1 MRKYFGTDGI
11 RRIAN
16 SELTP
21 ELVYRVAK
29 AGAYV
34 LSKHTDHTPTI
45 FIGRDTRISGT
56 LIEAAMTAGFLSY
69 GANVK
74 LLGVLPTPGVA
85 YLTRRYKADASVVI
99 SASHNTFEFNG
110 IKYFSNKGMKIPDT
124 LEEEIEEVMD
134 SGKLDALTA
143 VSDKIGVSE
152 NREDLLEEYVYFFRK
167 NFEEELENLDKAN
180 FTVAIDTAN
189 GATSVVADKVFTKLG
204 INHYII
210 NNHPNGI
217 NINDN
222 CGSTHIE
229 GLQKFVVEHKCNLGI
244 AYDGDADRCLLV
256 TNDGDVIDGDY
267 VLAICGKYLKEK
279 GRLNNN
285 AIVGTVMSNLGL
297 RKFCESENIN
307 FVATKVGDRYVL
319 EEMLNKD
326 YVIGGEQ
333 SGHVIFKEYANTG
346 DGELTSLMVLNILSE
361 RKCKLSELSSV
372 MDKYPQVLVNVNVTK
387 EGKTTFGEDA
397 EINALIKKYEEE
409 LNGDGRILI
418 RASGTEN
425 LIRVMIEG
433 KNIEE
438 ISRMANDIADLINK
452 KFGI

>member
-1 MRKYFGTDGI
+1 MGRLFGTDGA
-11 RRIAN
+11 RGIAGG
-16 SELTP
+16 ELTAD
-21 ELVYRVAK
+21 LAMK
-29 AGAYV
+29 IGASAAYV
-34 LSKHTDHTPTI
+34 LGESKNI
-45 FIGRDTRISGT
+45 KVIVGMDTRYSGNM
-56 LIEAAMTAGFLSY
+56 LACAVNAGLLSM
-69 GANVK
+69 GADVIFV
-74 LLGVLPTPGVA
+74 GVVPTPAVSFLVTHLNADMGVM
-85 YLTRRYKADASVVI
+85 I
-99 SASHNTFEFNG
+99 SASHNPAKYNG
-110 IKYFSNKGMKIPDT
+110 IKLFNNNGYKLAD
-124 LEEEIEEVMD
+124 EIEEKIEYYILD
-134 SGKLDALTA
+134 EKLPECTN
-143 VSDKIGVSE
+143 IGRYE
-152 NREDLLEEYVYFFRK
+152 RD
-167 NFEEELENLDKAN
+167 ENLKNKYINFLCTLAN
-180 FTVAIDTAN
+180 DYNGLKVVVDCAN
-189 GATSVVADKVFTKLG
+189 GSASATAPTLFEKL
-204 INHYII
+204 NVNAEII
-210 NNHPNGI
+210 FDNPDGV

-222 CGSTHIE
+222 CGSTHLDALISKVKE
-229 GLQKFVVEHKCNLGI
+229 TGADLGI

-267 VLAICGKYLKEK
+267 VLAICGKYLKKK

-319 EEMLNKD
+319 EEMLDKD
-326 YVIGGEQ
+326 YMIGGEQ

-387 EGKTTFGEDA
+387 EGKTSFGEDA
-397 EINALIKKYEEE
+397 EINVLIKKYEEE

-433 KNIEE
+433 KNTEE

>member
-1 MRKYFGTDGI
+1 MGRLFGTDGA
-11 RRIAN
+11 RGIAG
-16 SELTP
+16 SELTAD
-21 ELVYRVAK
+21 LAMK
-29 AGAYV
+29 IGASAAYV
-34 LSKHTDHTPTI
+34 LGENKKI
-45 FIGRDTRISGT
+45 KVIVGMDTRYSGDM
-56 LIEAAMTAGFLSY
+56 LACAVNAGLLSM
-69 GANVK
+69 GADVIFV
-74 LLGVLPTPGVA
+74 GVVPTPAVSF
-85 YLTRRYKADASVVI
+85 LVTQIKADMGVMI
-99 SASHNTFEFNG
+99 SASHNPAKYNG
-110 IKYFSNKGMKIPDT
+110 IKLFNNKGYKLAD
-124 LEEEIEEVMD
+124 EIEEKIEHYILD
-134 SGKLDALTA
+134 EKLPESTN
-143 VSDKIGVSE
+143 IGRYE
-152 NREDLLEEYVYFFRK
+152 RD
-167 NFEEELENLDKAN
+167 ENLKNKYIDFLYTLAN
-180 FTVAIDTAN
+180 DYNGLKVVVDCAN
-189 GATSVVADKVFTKLG
+189 GSASATAPTLFEKL
-204 INHYII
+204 NVNAKII
-210 NNHPNGI
+210 FDNPDGV

-222 CGSTHIE
+222 CGSTHLDALISKVKE
-229 GLQKFVVEHKCNLGI
+229 VQADLGI

-319 EEMLNKD
+319 EDMLNKD

-387 EGKTTFGEDA
+387 EGKTLFGEDA
-397 EINALIKKYEEE
+397 EINVLIKKYEEE

-433 KNIEE
+433 KNTEK
-438 ISRMANDIADLINK
+438 ISRMANDIAALINK

>member
-1 MRKYFGTDGI
+1 MGRLFGTDGA
-11 RRIAN
+11 RGIAG
-16 SELTP
+16 SELTAD
-21 ELVYRVAK
+21 LAMRI
-29 AGAYV
+29 GASAAYILGENKKIKV
-34 LSKHTDHTPTI
+34 I
-45 FIGRDTRISGT
+45 VGMDTRYSGDM
-56 LIEAAMTAGFLSY
+56 LACAVNAGLLSM
-69 GANVK
+69 GADVIFA
-74 LLGVLPTPGVA
+74 GVVPTPAVSF
-85 YLTRRYKADASVVI
+85 LVTHLKADMGVMI
-99 SASHNTFEFNG
+99 SASHNPAKYNG
-110 IKYFSNKGMKIPDT
+110 IKLFNNKGYKLAD
-124 LEEEIEEVMD
+124 EIE
-134 SGKLDALTA
+134 GKIEHYILDEKLPECTN
-143 VSDKIGVSE
+143 IGRYE
-152 NREDLLEEYVYFFRK
+152 RD
-167 NFEEELENLDKAN
+167 ENLKNKYINFLYTLAN
-180 FTVAIDTAN
+180 DYNGLKVVVDCAN
-189 GATSVVADKVFTKLG
+189 GSASATAPTLFEKL
-204 INHYII
+204 NVNAKII
-210 NNHPNGI
+210 FDNPDGV

-222 CGSTHIE
+222 CGSTHLDALISKVKE
-229 GLQKFVVEHKCNLGI
+229 VQADLGI

-361 RKCKLSELSSV
+361 RECKLSELSSV

-387 EGKTTFGEDA
+387 EGKTSFGEDA

-433 KNIEE
+433 KNTEE

>member
-1 MRKYFGTDGI
+1 MGRLFGTDGA
-11 RRIAN
+11 RGIAG
-16 SELTP
+16 SELTAD
-21 ELVYRVAK
+21 LAMK
-29 AGAYV
+29 IGASAAYV
-34 LSKHTDHTPTI
+34 LGENKKI
-45 FIGRDTRISGT
+45 KVIVGMDTRYSGDM
-56 LIEAAMTAGFLSY
+56 LACAVNAGLLSM
-69 GANVK
+69 GADVIFA
-74 LLGVLPTPGVA
+74 GVVPTPAVSF
-85 YLTRRYKADASVVI
+85 LVTHLKADMGVMI
-99 SASHNTFEFNG
+99 SASHNPAKYNG
-110 IKYFSNKGMKIPDT
+110 IKLFNNKGYKLAD
-124 LEEEIEEVMD
+124 EIEEKIEHYILD
-134 SGKLDALTA
+134 EKLPESTN
-143 VSDKIGVSE
+143 IGRYE
-152 NREDLLEEYVYFFRK
+152 RD
-167 NFEEELENLDKAN
+167 ENLKNKYINFLYTLAN
-180 FTVAIDTAN
+180 DYKGLKVVVDCAN
-189 GATSVVADKVFTKLG
+189 GSASATAPTLFERLNVNAK
-204 INHYII
+204 II
-210 NNHPNGI
+210 FDNPDGV

-222 CGSTHIE
+222 CGSTHLDALISKVKE
-229 GLQKFVVEHKCNLGI
+229 VQADLGI

-387 EGKTTFGEDA
+387 EGKTSFGEDA

-433 KNIEE
+433 KNTEK
-438 ISRMANDIADLINK
+438 ISRMANDIAALINK

>member
-1 MRKYFGTDGI
+1 MGRLFGTDGA
-11 RRIAN
+11 RGIAGG
-16 SELTP
+16 ELTAD
-21 ELVYRVAK
+21 LAMK
-29 AGAYV
+29 IGASAAYILGENKKIKV
-34 LSKHTDHTPTI
+34 I
-45 FIGRDTRISGT
+45 VGMDTRYSGDM
-56 LIEAAMTAGFLSY
+56 LACAVNAGLLSM
-69 GANVK
+69 GADVIFA
-74 LLGVLPTPGVA
+74 GVVPTPAVSFLVTHLNADMGVM
-85 YLTRRYKADASVVI
+85 I
-99 SASHNTFEFNG
+99 SASHNPAKYNG
-110 IKYFSNKGMKIPDT
+110 IKLFNNKGYKLAD
-124 LEEEIEEVMD
+124 EIE
-134 SGKLDALTA
+134 GKIEHYILDEKLPECTN
-143 VSDKIGVSE
+143 IGRYE
-152 NREDLLEEYVYFFRK
+152 RD
-167 NFEEELENLDKAN
+167 ENLKNKYINFLYTLAN
-180 FTVAIDTAN
+180 DYNGLKVVVDCAN
-189 GATSVVADKVFTKLG
+189 GSASATAPTLFEKL
-204 INHYII
+204 NVNAKII
-210 NNHPNGI
+210 FDNPDGV

-222 CGSTHIE
+222 CGSTHLDALISKVKE
-229 GLQKFVVEHKCNLGI
+229 VQADLGI

-256 TNDGDVIDGDY
+256 TNDGTVIDGDY

-387 EGKTTFGEDA
+387 EGKTSFGEDA

-433 KNIEE
+433 KNTEE

>member
-1 MRKYFGTDGI
+1 MGRLFGTDGA
-11 RRIAN
+11 RGIAG
-16 SELTP
+16 SELTAD
-21 ELVYRVAK
+21 LAMK
-29 AGAYV
+29 IGASAAYV
-34 LSKHTDHTPTI
+34 LGESKKI
-45 FIGRDTRISGT
+45 KVIVGMDTRYSGNM
-56 LIEAAMTAGFLSY
+56 LACAVNAGLLSM
-69 GANVK
+69 GADVIFV
-74 LLGVLPTPGVA
+74 GVVPTPAVSFLVTHLNADMGVM
-85 YLTRRYKADASVVI
+85 I
-99 SASHNTFEFNG
+99 SASHNPAKYNG
-110 IKYFSNKGMKIPDT
+110 IKLFNNNGYKLAD
-124 LEEEIEEVMD
+124 EIEEKIEYYILD
-134 SGKLDALTA
+134 EKLPECTN
-143 VSDKIGVSE
+143 IGRYE
-152 NREDLLEEYVYFFRK
+152 RD
-167 NFEEELENLDKAN
+167 ENLKNKYINFLCTLAN
-180 FTVAIDTAN
+180 DYNGLKVVVDCAN
-189 GATSVVADKVFTKLG
+189 GSASATAPTLFEKL
-204 INHYII
+204 NVNAKII
-210 NNHPNGI
+210 FDSPDGV

-222 CGSTHIE
+222 CGSTHLDALISKVKE
-229 GLQKFVVEHKCNLGI
+229 TGADLGI

-297 RKFCESENIN
+297 KKFCESENIN

-319 EEMLNKD
+319 EEMLDKD

-361 RKCKLSELSSV
+361 RKCKLSELASI

-387 EGKTTFGEDA
+387 EGKTSFGEDA
-397 EINALIKKYEEE
+397 EINVLIKKYEEE

-433 KNIEE
+433 KNTEE

>member
-1 MRKYFGTDGI
+1 MGRLFGTDGA
-11 RRIAN
+11 RGIAG
-16 SELTP
+16 SELTAD
-21 ELVYRVAK
+21 LAMK
-29 AGAYV
+29 IGASAAYILGENKKIKV
-34 LSKHTDHTPTI
+34 I
-45 FIGRDTRISGT
+45 VGMDTRYSGDM
-56 LIEAAMTAGFLSY
+56 LACAVNAGLLSM
-69 GANVK
+69 GADVIFA
-74 LLGVLPTPGVA
+74 GVVPTPAVSF
-85 YLTRRYKADASVVI
+85 LVTQIKADMGVMI
-99 SASHNTFEFNG
+99 SASHNPAKYNG
-110 IKYFSNKGMKIPDT
+110 IKLFNNKGYKLAD
-124 LEEEIEEVMD
+124 EIEEKIEHYILD
-134 SGKLDALTA
+134 EKLPESTN
-143 VSDKIGVSE
+143 IGRYE
-152 NREDLLEEYVYFFRK
+152 RD
-167 NFEEELENLDKAN
+167 ENLKNKYINFLYTLAN
-180 FTVAIDTAN
+180 DYNGLKVVVDCAN
-189 GATSVVADKVFTKLG
+189 GSASATAPTLFEKL
-204 INHYII
+204 NVNAKII
-210 NNHPNGI
+210 FDNPDGV

-222 CGSTHIE
+222 CGSTHLDALISKVKE
-229 GLQKFVVEHKCNLGI
+229 VQADLGI

-387 EGKTTFGEDA
+387 EGKTSFGEDA
-397 EINALIKKYEEE
+397 EINVLIKKYEEE

-433 KNIEE
+433 KNTEE

>member
-1 MRKYFGTDGI
+1 MGRLFGTDGA
-11 RRIAN
+11 RGIAG
-16 SELTP
+16 SELTAD
-21 ELVYRVAK
+21 LAMK
-29 AGAYV
+29 IGASAAYV
-34 LSKHTDHTPTI
+34 LGGSKKI
-45 FIGRDTRISGT
+45 KVIVGMDTRYSGNM
-56 LIEAAMTAGFLSY
+56 LACAVNAGLLSM
-69 GANVK
+69 GADVIFV
-74 LLGVLPTPGVA
+74 GVVPTPAVSFLVTHLNADMGVM
-85 YLTRRYKADASVVI
+85 I
-99 SASHNTFEFNG
+99 SASHNPAKYNG
-110 IKYFSNKGMKIPDT
+110 IKLFNNKGYKLAD
-124 LEEEIEEVMD
+124 EIEEKIEYYILD
-134 SGKLDALTA
+134 EKLPECTN
-143 VSDKIGVSE
+143 IGRYE
-152 NREDLLEEYVYFFRK
+152 RD
-167 NFEEELENLDKAN
+167 ENLKNKYINFLYTLAN
-180 FTVAIDTAN
+180 DYNGLKVVVDCAN
-189 GATSVVADKVFTKLG
+189 GSASATAPTLFEKL
-204 INHYII
+204 NVNAEII
-210 NNHPNGI
+210 FDNPDGV

-222 CGSTHIE
+222 CGSTHLESLISKVKE
-229 GLQKFVVEHKCNLGI
+229 TGADLGI

-319 EEMLNKD
+319 EEMLDKD
-326 YVIGGEQ
+326 YMIGGEQ

-361 RKCKLSELSSV
+361 RKCKLSELASI

-387 EGKTTFGEDA
+387 EGKTSFGEDA

-433 KNIEE
+433 KNTEE

>member
-1 MRKYFGTDGI
+1 MGRLFGTDGA
-11 RRIAN
+11 RGIAG
-16 SELTP
+16 SELTAD
-21 ELVYRVAK
+21 LAMK
-29 AGAYV
+29 IGASAAYILGQNKKIKV
-34 LSKHTDHTPTI
+34 I
-45 FIGRDTRISGT
+45 VGMDTRYSGDM
-56 LIEAAMTAGFLSY
+56 LACAVNAGLLSM
-69 GANVK
+69 GADVIFV
-74 LLGVLPTPGVA
+74 GVVPTPAVSF
-85 YLTRRYKADASVVI
+85 LVTQIKADMGVMI
-99 SASHNTFEFNG
+99 SASHNPAKYNG
-110 IKYFSNKGMKIPDT
+110 IKLFNNKGYKLAD
-124 LEEEIEEVMD
+124 EIEEKIEHYILD
-134 SGKLDALTA
+134 EKLPESTN
-143 VSDKIGVSE
+143 IGRYE
-152 NREDLLEEYVYFFRK
+152 RN
-167 NFEEELENLDKAN
+167 ENLKNKYINFLYTLAN
-180 FTVAIDTAN
+180 DYNGLKVVVDCAN
-189 GATSVVADKVFTKLG
+189 GSASATAPTLFEKL
-204 INHYII
+204 NVNAKII
-210 NNHPNGI
+210 FDNPDGV

-222 CGSTHIE
+222 CGSTHLDALISKVKE
-229 GLQKFVVEHKCNLGI
+229 VQADLGI

-387 EGKTTFGEDA
+387 EGKTSFGEDA
-397 EINALIKKYEEE
+397 EINVLIKKYEEE

-433 KNIEE
+433 KNTEK

>member
-1 MRKYFGTDGI
+1 MGRLFGTDGA
-11 RRIAN
+11 RGIAGG
-16 SELTP
+16 ELTAD
-21 ELVYRVAK
+21 LAMK
-29 AGAYV
+29 IGASAAYV
-34 LSKHTDHTPTI
+34 LGESKKI
-45 FIGRDTRISGT
+45 KVIVGIDTRYSGNM
-56 LIEAAMTAGFLSY
+56 LACAVNAGLLSM
-69 GANVK
+69 GADVIFV
-74 LLGVLPTPGVA
+74 GVVPTPAVSFLVTQINADMGVM
-85 YLTRRYKADASVVI
+85 I
-99 SASHNTFEFNG
+99 SASHNPAKYNG
-110 IKYFSNKGMKIPDT
+110 IKLFNNKGYKLAD
-124 LEEEIEEVMD
+124 EIEEKIEYYILD
-134 SGKLDALTA
+134 EKLPECTN
-143 VSDKIGVSE
+143 IGRYE
-152 NREDLLEEYVYFFRK
+152 RD
-167 NFEEELENLDKAN
+167 ENLKNKYINFLYTLAN
-180 FTVAIDTAN
+180 DYNGLKVVVDCAN
-189 GATSVVADKVFTKLG
+189 GSASATAPTLFEKL
-204 INHYII
+204 NVNAEII
-210 NNHPNGI
+210 FDNPDGV

-222 CGSTHIE
+222 CGSTHLDALISKVKE
-229 GLQKFVVEHKCNLGI
+229 TGADLGI

-319 EEMLNKD
+319 EEMLDKD

-361 RKCKLSELSSV
+361 RKCKLSELASI

-387 EGKTTFGEDA
+387 EGKTSFGEDA
-397 EINALIKKYEEE
+397 EINVLIKKYEEE

-433 KNIEE
+433 KNTDE

>member
-1 MRKYFGTDGI
+1 MGRLFGTDGA
-11 RRIAN
+11 RGIAG
-16 SELTP
+16 SELTAD
-21 ELVYRVAK
+21 LAMK
-29 AGAYV
+29 IGASAAYI
-34 LSKHTDHTPTI
+34 LGQSKKI
-45 FIGRDTRISGT
+45 KVIVGMDTRYSGDM
-56 LIEAAMTAGFLSY
+56 LACAVNAGLLSM
-69 GANVK
+69 GADVIFV
-74 LLGVLPTPGVA
+74 GVVPTPAVSF
-85 YLTRRYKADASVVI
+85 LVTQIKADMGVMI
-99 SASHNTFEFNG
+99 SASHNPAKYNG
-110 IKYFSNKGMKIPDT
+110 IKLFNNKGYKLAD
-124 LEEEIEEVMD
+124 EIEEKIEHYILD
-134 SGKLDALTA
+134 EKLPESTN
-143 VSDKIGVSE
+143 IGRYE
-152 NREDLLEEYVYFFRK
+152 RN
-167 NFEEELENLDKAN
+167 ENLKNKYINFLYTLAN
-180 FTVAIDTAN
+180 DYNGLKVVVDCAN
-189 GATSVVADKVFTKLG
+189 GSASATAPTLFEKL
-204 INHYII
+204 NVNAKII
-210 NNHPNGI
+210 FDNPDGV

-222 CGSTHIE
+222 CGSTHLGALISKVKE
-229 GLQKFVVEHKCNLGI
+229 VQADLGI

-267 VLAICGKYLKEK
+267 VLAICGEYLKEK

-387 EGKTTFGEDA
+387 EGKTSFGEDA
-397 EINALIKKYEEE
+397 EINVLIKKYEEE

-433 KNIEE
+433 KNTEE

>member
-1 MRKYFGTDGI
+1 MGRLFGTDGA
-11 RRIAN
+11 RGIAGG
-16 SELTP
+16 ELTAD
-21 ELVYRVAK
+21 LAMK
-29 AGAYV
+29 IGASAAYV
-34 LSKHTDHTPTI
+34 LGESKKI
-45 FIGRDTRISGT
+45 KVIVGMDTRYSGDM
-56 LIEAAMTAGFLSY
+56 LACAVNAGLLSM
-69 GANVK
+69 GADVIFV
-74 LLGVLPTPGVA
+74 GVVPTPAVSF
-85 YLTRRYKADASVVI
+85 LVTHLKADMGVMI
-99 SASHNTFEFNG
+99 SASHNPAKYNG
-110 IKYFSNKGMKIPDT
+110 IKLFNNKGYKLAD
-124 LEEEIEEVMD
+124 EIEEKIEYYILD
-134 SGKLDALTA
+134 EKLPECTN
-143 VSDKIGVSE
+143 IGRYE
-152 NREDLLEEYVYFFRK
+152 RD
-167 NFEEELENLDKAN
+167 ENLKNKYINFLYTLAN
-180 FTVAIDTAN
+180 DYNGLKVVVDCAN
-189 GATSVVADKVFTKLG
+189 GSASATAPILFEKLN
-204 INHYII
+204 INAKII
-210 NNHPNGI
+210 FDNPDGV

-222 CGSTHIE
+222 CGSTHLDALISKVKE
-229 GLQKFVVEHKCNLGI
+229 TGADLGI

-297 RKFCESENIN
+297 KKFCESENIN

-319 EEMLNKD
+319 EEMLDKD

-361 RKCKLSELSSV
+361 RKCKLSELASI
-372 MDKYPQVLVNVNVTK
+372 MDKYPQILVNVNVTK
-387 EGKTTFGEDA
+387 EGKISFGEDA
-397 EINALIKKYEEE
+397 EINVLIKKYEEE

-433 KNIEE
+433 KNTEE

>member
-1 MRKYFGTDGI
+1 MGRLFGTDGV
-11 RRIAN
+11 RGIAG
-16 SELTP
+16 SELTAD
-21 ELVYRVAK
+21 LAMK
-29 AGAYV
+29 IGASAAYV
-34 LSKHTDHTPTI
+34 LGESKKI
-45 FIGRDTRISGT
+45 KVIVGMDTRYSGNM
-56 LIEAAMTAGFLSY
+56 LACAVNAGLLSM
-69 GANVK
+69 GADVIFV
-74 LLGVLPTPGVA
+74 GVVPTPAVSF
-85 YLTRRYKADASVVI
+85 LVTHLKADMGVMI
-99 SASHNTFEFNG
+99 SASHNPAKYNG
-110 IKYFSNKGMKIPDT
+110 IKLFSNKGYKLAD
-124 LEEEIEEVMD
+124 EIEEKIEYYILD
-134 SGKLDALTA
+134 EKLPECTN
-143 VSDKIGVSE
+143 IGRYE
-152 NREDLLEEYVYFFRK
+152 RD
-167 NFEEELENLDKAN
+167 ENLKNKYIKFLCTLAN
-180 FTVAIDTAN
+180 DYNGLKVVVDCAN
-189 GATSVVADKVFTKLG
+189 GSASATAPTLFEKL
-204 INHYII
+204 NVNAEII
-210 NNHPNGI
+210 FDNPDGV

-222 CGSTHIE
+222 CGSTHLDALISKVKE
-229 GLQKFVVEHKCNLGI
+229 TGADLGI

-256 TNDGDVIDGDY
+256 INDGDVIDGDY

-319 EEMLNKD
+319 EEMLDKD

-361 RKCKLSELSSV
+361 RKCKLSELASI

-387 EGKTTFGEDA
+387 EGKTSFGEDA
-397 EINALIKKYEEE
+397 EINVLIKKYEEE

-433 KNIEE
+433 KNTEE

>member
-1 MRKYFGTDGI
+1 MGRLFGTDGA
-11 RRIAN
+11 RGIAGG
-16 SELTP
+16 ELTAD
-21 ELVYRVAK
+21 LAMK
-29 AGAYV
+29 IGASAAYV
-34 LSKHTDHTPTI
+34 LGESKKI
-45 FIGRDTRISGT
+45 KVIVGMDTRYSGNM
-56 LIEAAMTAGFLSY
+56 LACAVNAGLLSM
-69 GANVK
+69 GADVIFV
-74 LLGVLPTPGVA
+74 GVVPTPAVSFLVTHLNADMGVM
-85 YLTRRYKADASVVI
+85 I
-99 SASHNTFEFNG
+99 SASHNPAKYNG
-110 IKYFSNKGMKIPDT
+110 IKLFNNKGYKLAD
-124 LEEEIEEVMD
+124 EIEEKIEYYILD
-134 SGKLDALTA
+134 EKLPECTN
-143 VSDKIGVSE
+143 IGRYE
-152 NREDLLEEYVYFFRK
+152 RD
-167 NFEEELENLDKAN
+167 ENLKNKYINFLYTLAN
-180 FTVAIDTAN
+180 DYNGLKVVVDCAN
-189 GATSVVADKVFTKLG
+189 GSASATAPTLFEKL
-204 INHYII
+204 NVNAKII
-210 NNHPNGI
+210 FDSPDGV

-222 CGSTHIE
+222 CGSTHLESLISKVKE
-229 GLQKFVVEHKCNLGI
+229 IGADLGI

-279 GRLNNN
+279 GRLKNN

-307 FVATKVGDRYVL
+307 FVTTKVGDRYVL

-361 RKCKLSELSSV
+361 RKCKLSELASI

-387 EGKTTFGEDA
+387 EGKTSFGEDA

-433 KNIEE
+433 KNTEE

>member
-1 MRKYFGTDGI
+1 MGRLFGTDGA
-11 RRIAN
+11 RGIAGG
-16 SELTP
+16 ELTAD
-21 ELVYRVAK
+21 LAMK
-29 AGAYV
+29 IGASAAYV
-34 LSKHTDHTPTI
+34 LGESKKI
-45 FIGRDTRISGT
+45 KVIVGMDTRYSGDM
-56 LIEAAMTAGFLSY
+56 LACAVNAGLLSM
-69 GANVK
+69 GADVIFV
-74 LLGVLPTPGVA
+74 GVVPTPAVSF
-85 YLTRRYKADASVVI
+85 LVTHLKADMGVMI
-99 SASHNTFEFNG
+99 SASHNPAKYNG
-110 IKYFSNKGMKIPDT
+110 IKLFNNKGYKLAD
-124 LEEEIEEVMD
+124 EIEEKIEYYILD
-134 SGKLDALTA
+134 EKLPECTN
-143 VSDKIGVSE
+143 IGRYE
-152 NREDLLEEYVYFFRK
+152 RD
-167 NFEEELENLDKAN
+167 ENLKNKYINFLYTLAN
-180 FTVAIDTAN
+180 DYNGLKVVVDCAN
-189 GATSVVADKVFTKLG
+189 GSASATAPILFEKLN
-204 INHYII
+204 INAKII
-210 NNHPNGI
+210 FDNPDGV

-222 CGSTHIE
+222 CGSTHLDALISKVKE
-229 GLQKFVVEHKCNLGI
+229 IGADLGI

-297 RKFCESENIN
+297 KKFCESENIN

-319 EEMLNKD
+319 EEMLDKD

-361 RKCKLSELSSV
+361 RKCKLSELASI
-372 MDKYPQVLVNVNVTK
+372 MDKYPQILVNVNVTK
-387 EGKTTFGEDA
+387 EGKISFGEDA
-397 EINALIKKYEEE
+397 EINVLIKKYEEE

-433 KNIEE
+433 KNTEE

>member
-1 MRKYFGTDGI
+1 MGRLFGTDGA
-11 RRIAN
+11 RGIAG
-16 SELTP
+16 SELTAD
-21 ELVYRVAK
+21 LAMK
-29 AGAYV
+29 IGASAAYILGENKKIKV
-34 LSKHTDHTPTI
+34 I
-45 FIGRDTRISGT
+45 VGMDTRYSGDM
-56 LIEAAMTAGFLSY
+56 LACAVNAGLLSM
-69 GANVK
+69 GADVIFA
-74 LLGVLPTPGVA
+74 GVVPTPAISFLVTHLNADMGVM
-85 YLTRRYKADASVVI
+85 I
-99 SASHNTFEFNG
+99 SASHNPAKYNG
-110 IKYFSNKGMKIPDT
+110 IKLFNNKGYKLAD
-124 LEEEIEEVMD
+124 EIEEKIEHYILD
-134 SGKLDALTA
+134 EKLPESTN
-143 VSDKIGVSE
+143 IGRYE
-152 NREDLLEEYVYFFRK
+152 KD
-167 NFEEELENLDKAN
+167 ENLKNKYINFLYTLAN
-180 FTVAIDTAN
+180 DYNGLKVVVDCAN
-189 GATSVVADKVFTKLG
+189 GSASATAPTLFEKL
-204 INHYII
+204 NVNAKII
-210 NNHPNGI
+210 FDNPDGV

-222 CGSTHIE
+222 CGSTHLDALISKVKE
-229 GLQKFVVEHKCNLGI
+229 VQADLGI

-387 EGKTTFGEDA
+387 EGKTLFGEDA
-397 EINALIKKYEEE
+397 EINVLIKKYEEE

-433 KNIEE
+433 KNTEE

>member
-1 MRKYFGTDGI
+1 MGRLFGTDGA
-11 RRIAN
+11 RGIAGG
-16 SELTP
+16 ELTAD
-21 ELVYRVAK
+21 LAMK
-29 AGAYV
+29 IGASAAYV
-34 LSKHTDHTPTI
+34 LGESKKI
-45 FIGRDTRISGT
+45 KVIVGMDTRYSGDM
-56 LIEAAMTAGFLSY
+56 LACAVNAGLLSM
-69 GANVK
+69 GADVIFV
-74 LLGVLPTPGVA
+74 GVVPTPAVSFLVTHLNADMGVM
-85 YLTRRYKADASVVI
+85 I
-99 SASHNTFEFNG
+99 SASHNPAKYNG
-110 IKYFSNKGMKIPDT
+110 IKLFNNKGYKLAD
-124 LEEEIEEVMD
+124 EIEEKIEYYILD
-134 SGKLDALTA
+134 EKLPECTNIGRYER
-143 VSDKIGVSE
+143 DK
-152 NREDLLEEYVYFFRK
+152 NLK
-167 NFEEELENLDKAN
+167 NKYINFLCTLAN
-180 FTVAIDTAN
+180 DYNGLKVVVDCAN
-189 GATSVVADKVFTKLG
+189 GSASATAPTLFEKL
-204 INHYII
+204 NVNAEII
-210 NNHPNGI
+210 FDNPDGV

-222 CGSTHIE
+222 CGSTHLDALISKVKE
-229 GLQKFVVEHKCNLGI
+229 TGADLGI

-319 EEMLNKD
+319 EEMLDKD

-361 RKCKLSELSSV
+361 RKCKLSELASI

-387 EGKTTFGEDA
+387 EGKTSFGEDA
-397 EINALIKKYEEE
+397 EINVLIKKYEEE

-433 KNIEE
+433 KNTEE

>member
-1 MRKYFGTDGI
+1 MGRLFGTDGA
-11 RRIAN
+11 RGIAG
-16 SELTP
+16 SELTAD
-21 ELVYRVAK
+21 LAMK
-29 AGAYV
+29 IGASAAYV
-34 LSKHTDHTPTI
+34 LGESKKI
-45 FIGRDTRISGT
+45 KVIVGMDTRYSGNM
-56 LIEAAMTAGFLSY
+56 LACAVNAGLLSM
-69 GANVK
+69 GADVIFV
-74 LLGVLPTPGVA
+74 GVVPTPAVSF
-85 YLTRRYKADASVVI
+85 LVTHLKADMGVMI
-99 SASHNTFEFNG
+99 SASHNPAKYNG
-110 IKYFSNKGMKIPDT
+110 IKLFNNNGYKLAD
-124 LEEEIEEVMD
+124 EIEEKIEYYILD
-134 SGKLDALTA
+134 EKLPECTN
-143 VSDKIGVSE
+143 IGRYE
-152 NREDLLEEYVYFFRK
+152 RD
-167 NFEEELENLDKAN
+167 ENLKNKYINFLCTLAN
-180 FTVAIDTAN
+180 DYNGLKVVVDCAN
-189 GATSVVADKVFTKLG
+189 GSASATAPILFEKLN
-204 INHYII
+204 INAEII
-210 NNHPNGI
+210 FDNPDGV

-222 CGSTHIE
+222 CGSTHLDALISKVKE
-229 GLQKFVVEHKCNLGI
+229 TGADLGI

-319 EEMLNKD
+319 EEMLDKD

-361 RKCKLSELSSV
+361 GKCKLSELASI

-387 EGKTTFGEDA
+387 EGKTSFGEDA
-397 EINALIKKYEEE
+397 EINVLIKKYEEE

-433 KNIEE
+433 KNTEE

>member
-1 MRKYFGTDGI
+1 MGRLFGTDGA
-11 RRIAN
+11 RGIAG
-16 SELTP
+16 SELTAD
-21 ELVYRVAK
+21 LAMK
-29 AGAYV
+29 IGASAAYV
-34 LSKHTDHTPTI
+34 LGENKKI
-45 FIGRDTRISGT
+45 KVIVGMDTRYSGDM
-56 LIEAAMTAGFLSY
+56 LACAVNAGLLSM
-69 GANVK
+69 GADVIFV
-74 LLGVLPTPGVA
+74 GVVPTPAVSF
-85 YLTRRYKADASVVI
+85 LVTHLKADMGVMI
-99 SASHNTFEFNG
+99 SASHNPAKYNG
-110 IKYFSNKGMKIPDT
+110 IKLFNNKGYKLAD
-124 LEEEIEEVMD
+124 EIEEKIEYYILD
-134 SGKLDALTA
+134 EKLPECTN
-143 VSDKIGVSE
+143 IGRYE
-152 NREDLLEEYVYFFRK
+152 RD
-167 NFEEELENLDKAN
+167 ENLKNKYINFLCTLAN
-180 FTVAIDTAN
+180 DYNGLKVVVDCAN
-189 GATSVVADKVFTKLG
+189 GSASATAPTLFEKL
-204 INHYII
+204 NVNAKII
-210 NNHPNGI
+210 FDSPDGV

-222 CGSTHIE
+222 CGSTHLDALISKVKE
-229 GLQKFVVEHKCNLGI
+229 VQADLGI

-279 GRLNNN
+279 GKLNNN

-297 RKFCESENIN
+297 KKFCESENIN

-319 EEMLNKD
+319 EEMLDKD

-361 RKCKLSELSSV
+361 RKCKLSELASI

-387 EGKTTFGEDA
+387 EGKTSFGEDA
-397 EINALIKKYEEE
+397 EINVLIKKYEEE

-433 KNIEE
+433 KNTEK

>member
-1 MRKYFGTDGI
+1 MGRLFGTDGA
-11 RRIAN
+11 RGIAG
-16 SELTP
+16 SELTAD
-21 ELVYRVAK
+21 LAMK
-29 AGAYV
+29 IGASAAYV
-34 LSKHTDHTPTI
+34 LGENKKI
-45 FIGRDTRISGT
+45 KVIVGMDTRYSGDM
-56 LIEAAMTAGFLSY
+56 LACAVNAGLLSM
-69 GANVK
+69 GADVIFV
-74 LLGVLPTPGVA
+74 GVVPTPAVSFLVTQINADMGVM
-85 YLTRRYKADASVVI
+85 I
-99 SASHNTFEFNG
+99 SASHNPAKYNG
-110 IKYFSNKGMKIPDT
+110 IKLFNNKGYKLAD
-124 LEEEIEEVMD
+124 EIEKKIEHYILD
-134 SGKLDALTA
+134 EKLPECMN
-143 VSDKIGVSE
+143 IGSYE
-152 NREDLLEEYVYFFRK
+152 RNDDLKNEYVDFLYS
-167 NFEEELENLDKAN
+167 LAN
-180 FTVAIDTAN
+180 DFNGLKVVVDCAN
-189 GATSVVADKVFTKLG
+189 GSASATVPTLFEKL
-204 INHYII
+204 NVNAEII
-210 NNHPNGI
+210 FDNPDGV

-222 CGSTHIE
+222 CGSTHLDALISKVKE
-229 GLQKFVVEHKCNLGI
+229 VQADLGI

-361 RKCKLSELSSV
+361 RKCKLSELTSV

-387 EGKTTFGEDA
+387 EGKTTFGEEA

-433 KNIEE
+433 KNTEE

>member
-1 MRKYFGTDGI
+1 MGRLFGTDGA
-11 RRIAN
+11 RGIAGG
-16 SELTP
+16 ELTAD
-21 ELVYRVAK
+21 LAMK
-29 AGAYV
+29 IGASAAYV
-34 LSKHTDHTPTI
+34 LGESKNI
-45 FIGRDTRISGT
+45 KVIVGMDTRYSGNM
-56 LIEAAMTAGFLSY
+56 LACAVNAGLLSM
-69 GANVK
+69 GADVIFV
-74 LLGVLPTPGVA
+74 GVVPTPAVSF
-85 YLTRRYKADASVVI
+85 LVTHLKADMGVMI
-99 SASHNTFEFNG
+99 SASHNPAKYNG
-110 IKYFSNKGMKIPDT
+110 IKLFNNNGYKLAD
-124 LEEEIEEVMD
+124 EIEEKIEYYILD
-134 SGKLDALTA
+134 EKLPECTN
-143 VSDKIGVSE
+143 IGRYE
-152 NREDLLEEYVYFFRK
+152 RD
-167 NFEEELENLDKAN
+167 ENLKNKYINFLCTLAN
-180 FTVAIDTAN
+180 DYNGLKVVVDCAN
-189 GATSVVADKVFTKLG
+189 GSASATAPILFEKLN
-204 INHYII
+204 INAKII
-210 NNHPNGI
+210 FDNPDGV

-222 CGSTHIE
+222 CGSTHLDALISKVKE
-229 GLQKFVVEHKCNLGI
+229 TGADLGI

-319 EEMLNKD
+319 EEMLDKD
-326 YVIGGEQ
+326 YMIGGEQ

-361 RKCKLSELSSV
+361 RKCKLSELASI
-372 MDKYPQVLVNVNVTK
+372 MDKYPQILVNVNVTK
-387 EGKTTFGEDA
+387 EGKISFGEDA
-397 EINALIKKYEEE
+397 EINVLIKKYEEE

-433 KNIEE
+433 KNTKE

>member
-1 MRKYFGTDGI
+1 MGRLFGTDGA
-11 RRIAN
+11 RGIAG
-16 SELTP
+16 SELTAD
-21 ELVYRVAK
+21 LAMK
-29 AGAYV
+29 IGASAAYILGENKKIKV
-34 LSKHTDHTPTI
+34 I
-45 FIGRDTRISGT
+45 VGMDTRYSGDM
-56 LIEAAMTAGFLSY
+56 LACAVNAGLLSM
-69 GANVK
+69 GADVIFA
-74 LLGVLPTPGVA
+74 GVVPTPAVSF
-85 YLTRRYKADASVVI
+85 LVTHLKADMGVMI
-99 SASHNTFEFNG
+99 SASHNPAKYNG
-110 IKYFSNKGMKIPDT
+110 IKLFNNKGYKLAD
-124 LEEEIEEVMD
+124 EIEEKIEHYILD
-134 SGKLDALTA
+134 EKLPESTN
-143 VSDKIGVSE
+143 IGRYE
-152 NREDLLEEYVYFFRK
+152 RD
-167 NFEEELENLDKAN
+167 ENLKNKYINFLYTLAN
-180 FTVAIDTAN
+180 DYNGLKVVVDCAN
-189 GATSVVADKVFTKLG
+189 GSASATAPTLFEKL
-204 INHYII
+204 NVNAKII
-210 NNHPNGI
+210 FDNPDGV

-222 CGSTHIE
+222 CGSTHLDALISKVKE
-229 GLQKFVVEHKCNLGI
+229 VQADLGI

-387 EGKTTFGEDA
+387 EGKTSFGEDA
-397 EINALIKKYEEE
+397 EINVLIKKYEEE

-433 KNIEE
+433 KNTEE

>member
-1 MRKYFGTDGI
+1 MGRLFGTDGA
-11 RRIAN
+11 RGIAG
-16 SELTP
+16 SELTAD
-21 ELVYRVAK
+21 LAMK
-29 AGAYV
+29 IGASAAYILGENKKIKV
-34 LSKHTDHTPTI
+34 I
-45 FIGRDTRISGT
+45 VGMDTRYSGDM
-56 LIEAAMTAGFLSY
+56 LACAVNAGLLSM
-69 GANVK
+69 GADVIFA
-74 LLGVLPTPGVA
+74 GVVPTPAVSF
-85 YLTRRYKADASVVI
+85 LVTQIKADMGVMI
-99 SASHNTFEFNG
+99 SASHNPAKYNG
-110 IKYFSNKGMKIPDT
+110 IKLFNNKGYKLAD
-124 LEEEIEEVMD
+124 EIEEKIEHYILD
-134 SGKLDALTA
+134 EKLPESTN
-143 VSDKIGVSE
+143 IGRYE
-152 NREDLLEEYVYFFRK
+152 RD
-167 NFEEELENLDKAN
+167 ENLKNKYINFLYTLAN
-180 FTVAIDTAN
+180 DYNGLKVVVDCAN
-189 GATSVVADKVFTKLG
+189 GSASATAPTLFEKL
-204 INHYII
+204 NVNAKII
-210 NNHPNGI
+210 FDNPDGV

-222 CGSTHIE
+222 CGSTHLDALISKVKE
-229 GLQKFVVEHKCNLGI
+229 VQADLGI

-361 RKCKLSELSSV
+361 KKCKLSELLSV

-387 EGKTTFGEDA
+387 EGKTSFGEDA
-397 EINALIKKYEEE
+397 EINVLIKKYEEE

-433 KNIEE
+433 KNTEE

>member
-1 MRKYFGTDGI
+1 MGRLFGTDGA
-11 RRIAN
+11 RGIAGG
-16 SELTP
+16 ELTAD
-21 ELVYRVAK
+21 LAMK
-29 AGAYV
+29 IGASAAYV
-34 LSKHTDHTPTI
+34 LGESKKI
-45 FIGRDTRISGT
+45 KVIVGMDTRYSGNM
-56 LIEAAMTAGFLSY
+56 LACAVNAGLLSM
-69 GANVK
+69 GADVIFV
-74 LLGVLPTPGVA
+74 GVVPTPAVSFLVTHLNADMGVM
-85 YLTRRYKADASVVI
+85 I
-99 SASHNTFEFNG
+99 SASHNPAKYNG
-110 IKYFSNKGMKIPDT
+110 IKLFNNKGYKLAD
-124 LEEEIEEVMD
+124 EIEEKIEYYILD
-134 SGKLDALTA
+134 EKLPECTN
-143 VSDKIGVSE
+143 IGRYE
-152 NREDLLEEYVYFFRK
+152 RD
-167 NFEEELENLDKAN
+167 ENLKNKYINFLCTLAN
-180 FTVAIDTAN
+180 DYNSLKVVVDCAN
-189 GATSVVADKVFTKLG
+189 GSASATAPTLFEKL
-204 INHYII
+204 NVNAEII
-210 NNHPNGI
+210 FDNPDGV

-222 CGSTHIE
+222 CGSTHLDALISKVKE
-229 GLQKFVVEHKCNLGI
+229 TGADLGI

-319 EEMLNKD
+319 EEMLDND

-361 RKCKLSELSSV
+361 RKCKLSELASI

-387 EGKTTFGEDA
+387 EGKTSFGEDA
-397 EINALIKKYEEE
+397 EINVLIKKYEEE

-433 KNIEE
+433 KNTEE

>member
-1 MRKYFGTDGI
+1 MGRLFGTDGA
-11 RRIAN
+11 RGIAGG
-16 SELTP
+16 ELTAD
-21 ELVYRVAK
+21 LAMK
-29 AGAYV
+29 IGASAAYILGENKKIKV
-34 LSKHTDHTPTI
+34 I
-45 FIGRDTRISGT
+45 VGMDTRYSGDM
-56 LIEAAMTAGFLSY
+56 LACAVNAGLLSM
-69 GANVK
+69 GADVIFA
-74 LLGVLPTPGVA
+74 GVVPTPAVSFLVTHLNADMGVM
-85 YLTRRYKADASVVI
+85 I
-99 SASHNTFEFNG
+99 SASHNPAKYNG
-110 IKYFSNKGMKIPDT
+110 IKLFNNKGYKLAD
-124 LEEEIEEVMD
+124 EIE
-134 SGKLDALTA
+134 GKIEHYILDEKLPECTN
-143 VSDKIGVSE
+143 IGRYE
-152 NREDLLEEYVYFFRK
+152 RD
-167 NFEEELENLDKAN
+167 ENLKNKYINFLYTLAN
-180 FTVAIDTAN
+180 DYNGLKVVVDCAN
-189 GATSVVADKVFTKLG
+189 GSASATAPTLFEKL
-204 INHYII
+204 NVNAKII
-210 NNHPNGI
+210 FDNPDGV

-222 CGSTHIE
+222 CGSTHLDALISKVKE
-229 GLQKFVVEHKCNLGI
+229 VQADLGI

-387 EGKTTFGEDA
+387 EGKTSFGEDA

-433 KNIEE
+433 KNTEE

>member
-1 MRKYFGTDGI
+1 MGRLFGTDGA
-11 RRIAN
+11 RGIAG
-16 SELTP
+16 SELTAD
-21 ELVYRVAK
+21 LAMK
-29 AGAYV
+29 IGASAAYILGENKKIKV
-34 LSKHTDHTPTI
+34 I
-45 FIGRDTRISGT
+45 VGMDTRYSGDM
-56 LIEAAMTAGFLSY
+56 LACAVNAGLLSM
-69 GANVK
+69 GADVIFV
-74 LLGVLPTPGVA
+74 GVVPTPAVSF
-85 YLTRRYKADASVVI
+85 LVTHLKADMGVMI
-99 SASHNTFEFNG
+99 SASHNPAKYNG
-110 IKYFSNKGMKIPDT
+110 IKLFNNKGYKLAD
-124 LEEEIEEVMD
+124 EIEEKIEHYILD
-134 SGKLDALTA
+134 EKLPESTN
-143 VSDKIGVSE
+143 IGRYE
-152 NREDLLEEYVYFFRK
+152 RD
-167 NFEEELENLDKAN
+167 ENLKNKYINFLYTLAN
-180 FTVAIDTAN
+180 DYNGLKVVVDCAN
-189 GATSVVADKVFTKLG
+189 GSASATAPTLFEKL
-204 INHYII
+204 NVNAKII
-210 NNHPNGI
+210 FDNPDGV

-222 CGSTHIE
+222 CGSTHLDALISKVKE
-229 GLQKFVVEHKCNLGI
+229 VQADLGI

-361 RKCKLSELSSV
+361 KKCKLSELLSV

-387 EGKTTFGEDA
+387 EGKTSFGEDA
-397 EINALIKKYEEE
+397 EINVLIKKYEEE

-433 KNIEE
+433 KNTEE

>member
-1 MRKYFGTDGI
+1 MGRLFGTDGA
-11 RRIAN
+11 RGIAG
-16 SELTP
+16 SELTAD
-21 ELVYRVAK
+21 LAMK
-29 AGAYV
+29 IGASAAYILGQNKKIKV
-34 LSKHTDHTPTI
+34 I
-45 FIGRDTRISGT
+45 VGMDTRYSGDM
-56 LIEAAMTAGFLSY
+56 LACAVNAGLLSM
-69 GANVK
+69 GADVIFV
-74 LLGVLPTPGVA
+74 GVVPTPAVSF
-85 YLTRRYKADASVVI
+85 LVTQIKADMGVMI
-99 SASHNTFEFNG
+99 SASHNPAKYNG
-110 IKYFSNKGMKIPDT
+110 IKLFNNKGYKLAD
-124 LEEEIEEVMD
+124 EIEEKIEHYILD
-134 SGKLDALTA
+134 EKLPESTN
-143 VSDKIGVSE
+143 IGRYE
-152 NREDLLEEYVYFFRK
+152 RN
-167 NFEEELENLDKAN
+167 ENLKNKYINFLYTLAN
-180 FTVAIDTAN
+180 DYNGLKVVVDCAN
-189 GATSVVADKVFTKLG
+189 GSASATAPTLFEKL
-204 INHYII
+204 NVNAKII
-210 NNHPNGI
+210 FDNPDGV

-222 CGSTHIE
+222 CGSTHLDALISKVKE
-229 GLQKFVVEHKCNLGI
+229 VQADLGI

-387 EGKTTFGEDA
+387 EGKTSFGEDA
-397 EINALIKKYEEE
+397 EINVLIKKYEEE

-433 KNIEE
+433 KNTEE

>member
-1 MRKYFGTDGI
+1 MGRLFGTDGA
-11 RRIAN
+11 RGIAG
-16 SELTP
+16 SELTAD
-21 ELVYRVAK
+21 LAMK
-29 AGAYV
+29 IGASAAYV
-34 LSKHTDHTPTI
+34 LGESKKI
-45 FIGRDTRISGT
+45 KVIVGMDTRYSGNM
-56 LIEAAMTAGFLSY
+56 LACAVNAGLLSM
-69 GANVK
+69 GADVIFV
-74 LLGVLPTPGVA
+74 GVVPTPAVSF
-85 YLTRRYKADASVVI
+85 LVTHLKADMGVMI
-99 SASHNTFEFNG
+99 SASHNPAKYNG
-110 IKYFSNKGMKIPDT
+110 IKLFNNKGYKLAD
-124 LEEEIEEVMD
+124 EIEEKIEYYILD
-134 SGKLDALTA
+134 EKLPECTN
-143 VSDKIGVSE
+143 IGRYE
-152 NREDLLEEYVYFFRK
+152 RD
-167 NFEEELENLDKAN
+167 ENLKNKYINFLCTLAN
-180 FTVAIDTAN
+180 DYNGLKVVVDCAN
-189 GATSVVADKVFTKLG
+189 GSASATAPILFEKLN
-204 INHYII
+204 INAKII
-210 NNHPNGI
+210 FDNPDGV

-222 CGSTHIE
+222 CGSTHLDALISKVKE
-229 GLQKFVVEHKCNLGI
+229 TGADLGI

-297 RKFCESENIN
+297 KKFCESENIN

-319 EEMLNKD
+319 EEMLDKD

-361 RKCKLSELSSV
+361 RKCKLSELASI
-372 MDKYPQVLVNVNVTK
+372 MDKYPQILVNVNVTK
-387 EGKTTFGEDA
+387 EGKTSFGEDA

-433 KNIEE
+433 KNTKE

>member
-1 MRKYFGTDGI
+1 MGRLFGTDGA
-11 RRIAN
+11 RGIAG
-16 SELTP
+16 SELTAD
-21 ELVYRVAK
+21 LAMK
-29 AGAYV
+29 IGASAAYV
-34 LSKHTDHTPTI
+34 LGESKKI
-45 FIGRDTRISGT
+45 KVIVGMDTRYSGNM
-56 LIEAAMTAGFLSY
+56 LACAVNAGLLSM
-69 GANVK
+69 GADVIFV
-74 LLGVLPTPGVA
+74 GVVPTPAVSFLVTHLNADMGVM
-85 YLTRRYKADASVVI
+85 I
-99 SASHNTFEFNG
+99 SASHNPAKYNG
-110 IKYFSNKGMKIPDT
+110 IKLFNNKGYKLAD
-124 LEEEIEEVMD
+124 EIEEKIEYYILD
-134 SGKLDALTA
+134 EKLPECTN
-143 VSDKIGVSE
+143 IGRYE
-152 NREDLLEEYVYFFRK
+152 RD
-167 NFEEELENLDKAN
+167 ENLKNKYINFLYTLAN
-180 FTVAIDTAN
+180 DYNGLKVVVDCAN
-189 GATSVVADKVFTKLG
+189 GSASATAPTLFEKL
-204 INHYII
+204 NVNAKII
-210 NNHPNGI
+210 FDSPDGV

-222 CGSTHIE
+222 CGSTHLESLISKVKE
-229 GLQKFVVEHKCNLGI
+229 IGADLGI

-319 EEMLNKD
+319 EEMLDKD
-326 YVIGGEQ
+326 YMIGGEQ

-361 RKCKLSELSSV
+361 RKCKLSELASI

-387 EGKTTFGEDA
+387 EGKTSFGEDA

-433 KNIEE
+433 KNTEE

>member
-1 MRKYFGTDGI
+1 MGRLFGTDGA
-11 RRIAN
+11 RGIAG
-16 SELTP
+16 SELTAD
-21 ELVYRVAK
+21 LAMK
-29 AGAYV
+29 IGASAAYV
-34 LSKHTDHTPTI
+34 LGENKKI
-45 FIGRDTRISGT
+45 KVIVGMDTRYSGDM
-56 LIEAAMTAGFLSY
+56 LACAVNAGLLSM
-69 GANVK
+69 GADVIFV
-74 LLGVLPTPGVA
+74 GVVPTPAVSF
-85 YLTRRYKADASVVI
+85 LVTQIKADMGVMI
-99 SASHNTFEFNG
+99 SASHNPAKYNG
-110 IKYFSNKGMKIPDT
+110 IKLFNNKGYKLAD
-124 LEEEIEEVMD
+124 EIEEKIEHYILD
-134 SGKLDALTA
+134 EKLPESTN
-143 VSDKIGVSE
+143 IGRYE
-152 NREDLLEEYVYFFRK
+152 RD
-167 NFEEELENLDKAN
+167 ENLKNKYIDFLYTLAN
-180 FTVAIDTAN
+180 DYNGLKVVVDCAN
-189 GATSVVADKVFTKLG
+189 GSASATAPTLFEKL
-204 INHYII
+204 NVNAKII
-210 NNHPNGI
+210 FDNPDGV

-222 CGSTHIE
+222 CGSTHLDALISKVKE
-229 GLQKFVVEHKCNLGI
+229 VQADLGI

-387 EGKTTFGEDA
+387 EGKTLFGEDA
-397 EINALIKKYEEE
+397 EINVLIKKYEEE

-433 KNIEE
+433 KNTEK
-438 ISRMANDIADLINK
+438 ISRMANDIAALINK

>member
-1 MRKYFGTDGI
+1 MGRLFGTDGA
-11 RRIAN
+11 RGIAGG
-16 SELTP
+16 ELTAD
-21 ELVYRVAK
+21 LAMK
-29 AGAYV
+29 IGASAAYILGENKKIKV
-34 LSKHTDHTPTI
+34 I
-45 FIGRDTRISGT
+45 VGMDTRYSGDM
-56 LIEAAMTAGFLSY
+56 LACAVNAGLLSM
-69 GANVK
+69 GADVIFV
-74 LLGVLPTPGVA
+74 GVVPTPAVSF
-85 YLTRRYKADASVVI
+85 LVTHLKADMGVMI
-99 SASHNTFEFNG
+99 SASHNPAKYNG
-110 IKYFSNKGMKIPDT
+110 IKLFNNKGYKLAD
-124 LEEEIEEVMD
+124 EIEEKIEYYILD
-134 SGKLDALTA
+134 EKLPECTNIGRYER
-143 VSDKIGVSE
+143 DK
-152 NREDLLEEYVYFFRK
+152 NLK
-167 NFEEELENLDKAN
+167 NKYINFLCTLAN
-180 FTVAIDTAN
+180 DYNGLKVVVDCAN
-189 GATSVVADKVFTKLG
+189 GSASATAPTLFEKL
-204 INHYII
+204 NVNAEII
-210 NNHPNGI
+210 FDNPDGV

-222 CGSTHIE
+222 CGSTHLDALISKVKE
-229 GLQKFVVEHKCNLGI
+229 TGADLGI

-319 EEMLNKD
+319 EEMLDKD

-361 RKCKLSELSSV
+361 RKCKLSELASI

-387 EGKTTFGEDA
+387 EGKTSFGEDA
-397 EINALIKKYEEE
+397 EINVLIKKYEEE

-433 KNIEE
+433 KNTEE

>member
-1 MRKYFGTDGI
+1 MGRLFGTDGA
-11 RRIAN
+11 RGIAG
-16 SELTP
+16 SELTAD
-21 ELVYRVAK
+21 LAMK
-29 AGAYV
+29 IGASAAYV
-34 LSKHTDHTPTI
+34 LGESKKI
-45 FIGRDTRISGT
+45 KVIVGMDTRYSGNM
-56 LIEAAMTAGFLSY
+56 LACAVNAGLLSM
-69 GANVK
+69 GADVIFV
-74 LLGVLPTPGVA
+74 GVVPTPAVSF
-85 YLTRRYKADASVVI
+85 LVTHLKADMGVMI
-99 SASHNTFEFNG
+99 SASHNPAKYNG
-110 IKYFSNKGMKIPDT
+110 IKLFNNKGYKLAD
-124 LEEEIEEVMD
+124 EIEEKIEYYILD
-134 SGKLDALTA
+134 EKLPECTN
-143 VSDKIGVSE
+143 IGRYE
-152 NREDLLEEYVYFFRK
+152 RD
-167 NFEEELENLDKAN
+167 ENLKNKYINFLCTLAN
-180 FTVAIDTAN
+180 DYNGLKVVVDCAN
-189 GATSVVADKVFTKLG
+189 GSASATAPTLFEKL
-204 INHYII
+204 NVNAEII
-210 NNHPNGI
+210 FDNPDGV

-222 CGSTHIE
+222 CGSTHLDALISKVKE
-229 GLQKFVVEHKCNLGI
+229 TGADLGI

-297 RKFCESENIN
+297 KKFCESENIN

-333 SGHVIFKEYANTG
+333 SGHVIFKEYTNTG

-361 RKCKLSELSSV
+361 RKCKLSELSSI
-372 MDKYPQVLVNVNVTK
+372 MDKYPQILVNVNVTK
-387 EGKTTFGEDA
+387 EGKTSFGEDA

-433 KNIEE
+433 KNTEE

>member
-1 MRKYFGTDGI
+1 MGRLFGTDGA
-11 RRIAN
+11 RGIAG
-16 SELTP
+16 SELTAD
-21 ELVYRVAK
+21 LAMK
-29 AGAYV
+29 IGASAAYV
-34 LSKHTDHTPTI
+34 LGENKKI
-45 FIGRDTRISGT
+45 KVIVGMDTRYSGDM
-56 LIEAAMTAGFLSY
+56 LACAVNAGLLSM
-69 GANVK
+69 GADVIFV
-74 LLGVLPTPGVA
+74 GVVPTPAVSFLVTQINADMGVM
-85 YLTRRYKADASVVI
+85 I
-99 SASHNTFEFNG
+99 SASHNPAKYNG
-110 IKYFSNKGMKIPDT
+110 IKLFNNKGYKLAD
-124 LEEEIEEVMD
+124 EIEE
-134 SGKLDALTA
+134 KIEHYILD
-143 VSDKIGVSE
+143 
-152 NREDLLEEYVYFFRK
+152 
-167 NFEEELENLDKAN
+167 EELPECTNIGRYERDENLKSKYTDFLYSLAN
-180 FTVAIDTAN
+180 DYNGLKVVVDCAN
-189 GATSVVADKVFTKLG
+189 GSASATAPTLFEKL
-204 INHYII
+204 NVTAEII
-210 NNHPNGI
+210 FDNPDGV

-222 CGSTHIE
+222 CGSTHLDALISKVKE
-229 GLQKFVVEHKCNLGI
+229 VQADLGI

-256 TNDGDVIDGDY
+256 TNDGDVVDGDY

-319 EEMLNKD
+319 EEMLDKD

-361 RKCKLSELSSV
+361 RQCKLSELASV

-387 EGKTTFGEDA
+387 EGKTLFGEDP
-397 EINALIKKYEEE
+397 EINVLIKKYEDE

-433 KNIEE
+433 KNTEE
-438 ISRMANDIADLINK
+438 ISKMANDIADLINK

>member
-1 MRKYFGTDGI
+1 MGRLFGTDGA
-11 RRIAN
+11 RGIAGG
-16 SELTP
+16 ELTAD
-21 ELVYRVAK
+21 LAMK
-29 AGAYV
+29 IGASAAYV
-34 LSKHTDHTPTI
+34 LGESKKI
-45 FIGRDTRISGT
+45 KVIVGMDTRYSGNM
-56 LIEAAMTAGFLSY
+56 LACAVNAGLLSM
-69 GANVK
+69 GADVIFV
-74 LLGVLPTPGVA
+74 GVVPTPAVSFLVTHLNADMGVM
-85 YLTRRYKADASVVI
+85 I
-99 SASHNTFEFNG
+99 SASHNPAKYNG
-110 IKYFSNKGMKIPDT
+110 IKLFNNNGYKLAD
-124 LEEEIEEVMD
+124 EIEEKIEYYILD
-134 SGKLDALTA
+134 EKLPECTN
-143 VSDKIGVSE
+143 IGRYE
-152 NREDLLEEYVYFFRK
+152 RD
-167 NFEEELENLDKAN
+167 ENLKNKYINFLCTLAN
-180 FTVAIDTAN
+180 DYNGLKVVVDCAN
-189 GATSVVADKVFTKLG
+189 GSASATAPTLFEKL
-204 INHYII
+204 NVNAKII
-210 NNHPNGI
+210 FDSPDGV

-222 CGSTHIE
+222 CGSTHLDALISKVKE
-229 GLQKFVVEHKCNLGI
+229 TGADLGI

-319 EEMLNKD
+319 EEMLDKD

-361 RKCKLSELSSV
+361 RKCKLSELASI

-387 EGKTTFGEDA
+387 ECKTSFGEDA
-397 EINALIKKYEEE
+397 EINVLIKKYEEE

-433 KNIEE
+433 KNTEE